1 MVVIV
6 TATEAA
12 AAAAAVAAAATA
24 VVVGMTTA
32 RDVDGR
38 HFDGDAHGAARVPP
52 VTKPLEF

>member
-1 MVVIV
+1 MQEVKV
-6 TATEAA
+6 
-12 AAAAAVAAAATA
+12 AAAAVVATVVAAVAA
-24 VVVGMTTA
+24 A